1 MAYKKT
7 NYKLN
12 KNDEGIVYKYAN
24 GKTAVLTYEKILETD
39 PTFTEEKFKKFK
51 ELSDEMY
58 HDEAKS
64 DWMYNKYIKAST
76 DDDIDLELIP
86 TKSLEDDYFG
96 RMDNSKKMKAVSAA
110 LRDKLTETQRKR
122 FLLHALKKMTERE
135 IAELEGVDRRAVH
148 DSINSARKKLQK
160 VLKSF

>member
-12 KNDEGIVYKYAN
+12 KNNEGIVYKYAN
-24 GKTAVLTYEKILETD
+24 GKTAVLTYEIIHETD
-39 PTFTEEKFKKFK
+39 PTFTEEKFQKLK

-58 HDEAKS
+58 HEEAKS

-76 DDDIDLELIP
+76 DDDIDLEVMP
-86 TKSLEDDYFG
+86 TKSLEDDYFD
-96 RMDNSKKMKAVSAA
+96 RMDNSEKMKTISAV
-110 LRDKLTETQRKR
+110 LRDKLTEPQRRR
-122 FLLHALKKMTERE
+122 FLMHTIKKMTERE

-160 VLKSF
+160 VLKNF